1 MKMNLRKLTLGLL
14 VGLMVLVAVGCDV
27 IPASRDLFTQSET
40 VNFRNM
46 MPGDSRQLEITAT
59 NTLTE
64 YDYVDVYMRA
74 VLHDEEGNPIYQ
86 EDVKAVEKSVAEMND
101 FLNQLTMTVD
111 NVKDGTTTRIFSGT
125 PGETDGL
132 TNNVKLGSY
141 RQGESGKLVVNLQVP
156 LTLGNEYAN
165 RAGEVDWI
173 FTLEG
178 KMDDR
183 TIAVEKV
190 WNDRRNS
197 KDRPDSVEV
206 ILYQDGNEYAR
217 LLLSEENE
225 WKGEFTALPY
235 EDEQTS
241 TPYKYEVKEVVPE
254 KYRATYRTEGNK
266 VTITNT
272 RKGLIQTGQLNWPV
286 YAFGGMGLCVLVAG
300 VILLKKRK
308 NEHAEA

>member
-132 TNNVKLGSY
+132 TDNVKLGSY
-141 RQGESGKLVVNLQVP
+141 RQGESGKLVVNVTVP
-156 LTLGNEYAN
+156 ITLGNEYAN

-183 TIAVEKV
+183 AITVKKV
-190 WNDRRNS
+190 WNDKNNS
-197 KDRPDSVEV
+197 EDRPSSVEV
-206 ILYQDGNEYAR
+206 ILYQDGAEYER
-217 LLLSEENE
+217 MTLSAANGWE
-225 WKGEFTALPY
+225 GEFINLPY
-235 EDEQTS
+235 ENEQTG
-241 TPYKYEVKEVVPE
+241 KAFEYEVKEVVPE
-254 KYRATYRTEGNK
+254 KYRASYKVEANS

-272 RKGLIQTGQLNWPV
+272 RRGLIQTGQLNWPV
-286 YAFGGMGLCVLVAG
+286 YVFGGMGLCVLVAG

>member
-1 MKMNLRKLTLGLL
+1 MKMNLRKLTLGLMI
-14 VGLMVLVAVGCDV
+14 GLMVLAAVGCDV

-86 EDVKAVEKSVAEMND
+86 EDVKAVEESVAEMND
-101 FLNQLTMTVD
+101 FLNQLYMTVD
-111 NVKDGTTTRIFSGT
+111 NVKDGTTTRIFTGT

-141 RQGESGKLVVNLQVP
+141 RKGESGKLVVNLEVP
-156 LTLGNEYAN
+156 ITLGNEYAN
-165 RAGEVDWI
+165 RAGEVDWV

-183 TIAVEKV
+183 AISVEKV

-197 KDRPDSVEV
+197 KDRPSSVV
-206 ILYQDGNEYAR
+206 VVLYQDGMEYDR
-217 LLLSEENE
+217 LTLSDAND
-225 WKGEFTALPY
+225 WQGEFVNLPY
-235 EDEQTS
+235 ENEQTNN
-241 TPYKYEVKEVVPE
+241 PFAYEVKEEVPE
-254 KYRATYRTEGNK
+254 KYRASYRTEGNK

-286 YAFGGMGLCVLVAG
+286 YAFAGLGLCVLVAG

-308 NEHAEA
+308 NENAEA

>member
-14 VGLMVLVAVGCDV
+14 VGILLVAAVGCDV

-46 MPGDSRQLEITAT
+46 MPGDSRTLEITAT

-86 EDVKAVEKSVAEMND
+86 EDVKAVEKSVATMND
-101 FLNQLTMTVD
+101 FLNKLEMTVD
-111 NVKDGTTTRIFSGT
+111 NVKDGTTTRIFEGT

-132 TNNVKLGSY
+132 TENVKLGSY
-141 RQGESGKLVVNLQVP
+141 RKGESGKLVVNVTVP
-156 LTLGNEYAN
+156 IELGNEYAN

-183 TIAVEKV
+183 TIAVKKV
-190 WNDRRNS
+190 WNDKDHS
-197 KDRPDSVEV
+197 EDRPSSVV
-206 ILYQDGNEYAR
+206 VVLYRDGVEYDR
-217 LLLSEENE
+217 LTLSSANG

-235 EDEQTS
+235 ENEETN
-241 TPYKYEVKEVVPE
+241 TAYKYEVKEIVPE
-254 KYRATYRTEGNK
+254 KYRATYRVNGNE
-266 VTITNT
+266 VTITNN
-272 RKGLIQTGQLNWPV
+272 RRGLIQTGQLNWPV
-286 YAFGGMGLCVLVAG
+286 YAFAAVGLCVLVAG
-300 VILLKKRK
+300 VVLLKKRK
-308 NEHAEA
+308 NENEEA